1 MRHSTI
7 TPTLILCSAMLGGLC
22 LFPTGCSVLQ
32 PKADLTEFYVLRSPS
47 AVSGVRAPAGGSPL
61 EIRVGPGNVA
71 EYLNATPIAVE
82 EGVNRL
88 RYLDRHHWA
97 EPLSKAIGRTLA
109 GELAARLDPARVT
122 VYPEPTAGA
131 ASLEVRYSVTRFEGQ
146 LDGPVTLEVSWRVL
160 QMPAATVVAEHRSV
174 YVVPPAAGKQEV
186 GEYVERMAVAVS
198 QWSNDI
204 ADAIHNRQ
212 TP

>member
-7 TPTLILCSAMLGGLC
+7 KLTQILCSAMLGGLC

-97 EPLSKAIGRTLA
+97 EPLAKAIGRTLA
-109 GELAARLDPARVT
+109 GELAARLDPARVM

-131 ASLEVRYSVTRFEGQ
+131 SSLEVRYSVTRFEGQ
-146 LDGPVTLEVSWRVL
+146 LDGPVTLEVSWQVFK
-160 QMPAATVVAEHRSV
+160 MPAAAVVAEHRSV
-174 YVVPPAAGKQEV
+174 YVISSTTGRQEV
-186 GEYVERMAVAVS
+186 GDYVKRMAEAIG
-198 QWSNDI
+198 QWSRDV
-204 ADAIHNRQ
+204 AEAIRARQ